1 MRRRATR
8 YVPGFRA
15 LVAAALKM
23 PMAHCCRLSVGSSL
37 FGPADVAGCDI

>member
-15 LVAAALKM
+15 LVAAALKN
-23 PMAHCCRLSVGSSL
+23 AHGTLLSPLRWLLSL
-37 FGPADVAGCDI
+37 WPSRCGWL